1 MAQFVRMETR
11 DAELGRG
18 PGQHRP
24 LEGLRAHHGP
34 SLADEHQ
41 IGS

>member
-1 MAQFVRMETR
+1 MEVR
-11 DAELGRG
+11 DAEVGRG
-18 PGQHRP
+18 PGQHCL

-34 SLADEHQ
+34 WLAGEHQ